1 MTIAIGLISRNVGPN
16 PAILMATDS
25 QITRET
31 SKRLDSKK
39 IRVIEFSNG
48 HVLVAQAGPDALS
61 NRAIDIFSKKAKG
74 KPITEV
80 ETPARL
86 IEESVRELR
95 KHLIDV
101 NQACNFSDDAWRR
114 YFKENNF
121 ELIVGY
127 FFNRAPCLY
136 TVDIDWCLPTLVRG
150 SYTAIGVGRDL
161 GEFLLGEYRHL
172 DPGFENAWP
181 IAVSVVEK
189 VIDNVN
195 GCDRPTRVGIVY
207 PLPEEY
213 NKQQQL
219 LNKPIPESHAMI
231 VHQDEIKP
239 LIEELRAGEEKM
251 KRTQAA
257 QMKSVL
263 KRAGKRRLKAY
274 LKQLEE
280 NYV

>member
-1 MTIAIGLISRNVGPN
+1 
-16 PAILMATDS
+16 
-25 QITRET
+25 
-31 SKRLDSKK
+31 
-39 IRVIEFSNG
+39 
-48 HVLVAQAGPDALS
+48 
-61 NRAIDIFSKKAKG
+61 
-74 KPITEV
+74 
-80 ETPARL
+80 
-86 IEESVRELR
+86 VREVR
-95 KHLIDV
+95 KHLTDV

-127 FFNRAPCLY
+127 FFNRTPYLY
-136 TVDIDWCLPTLVRG
+136 TIDIDWCLSTLVRG
-150 SYTAIGVGRDL
+150 AYLAIGVGKDL
-161 GEFLLGEYRHL
+161 GEFLLGEYWHL

-195 GCDRPTRVGIVY
+195 GCDRPTRMGIVY

-213 NKQQQL
+213 IKQKQL
-219 LNKPIPESHAMI
+219 LNQPFPESHAMI
-231 VHQDEIKP
+231 VHEDEIKP
-239 LIEELRAGEEKM
+239 LIEELRVGEEKM

-263 KRAGKRRLKAY
+263 ERAGKRRLKAY

-280 NYV
+280 TYV